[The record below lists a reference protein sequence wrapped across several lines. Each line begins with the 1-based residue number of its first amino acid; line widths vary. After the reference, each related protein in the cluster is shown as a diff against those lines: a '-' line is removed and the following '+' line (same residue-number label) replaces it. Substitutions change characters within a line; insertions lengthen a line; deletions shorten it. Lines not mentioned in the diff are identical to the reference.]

1 MDSFSSRLALL
12 ICSNSS
18 TLDRAIPDLHADDID
33 VQIRTG
39 GGANI
44 RDDTRHPTSSA
55 ITTQVGPEF
64 ATISR
69 PAGAK
74 SGDHTHSTTGSGAKG
89 GADGPA
95 RRVRADEP
103 DDTRDLAG
111 AAR

>member
-74 SGDHTHSTTGSGAKG
+74 SGDHTQETDRGRCPGASAHSHATVGRT
-89 GADGPA
+89 
-95 RRVRADEP
+95 
-103 DDTRDLAG
+103 
-111 AAR
+111 